1 MSSAN
6 SETQIN
12 FRLTLSQKEIIED
25 AATEMGQTVSD
36 FAVATL
42 IQAARKVLND
52 QHVTLLSERDRK
64 VFAAI
69 VDDETAQPND
79 AILKAVERYGKQVG

>member
-12 FRLTLSQKEIIED
+12 FRLTLSQKETIED

-69 VDDETAQPND
+69 VDDETTQPND

>member
-12 FRLTLSQKEIIED
+12 FRLTLSQKETIED

-69 VDDETAQPND
+69 VDDEAAQPND